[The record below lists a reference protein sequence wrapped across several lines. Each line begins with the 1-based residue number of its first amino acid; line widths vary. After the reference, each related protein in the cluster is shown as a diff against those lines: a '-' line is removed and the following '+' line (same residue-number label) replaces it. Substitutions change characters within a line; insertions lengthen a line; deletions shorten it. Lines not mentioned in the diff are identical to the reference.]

1 MAKSTVKEDQL
12 PNLSEEIIGEL
23 SKVVDNMDNP
33 SADINKSELTQ
44 KLNKDDMPKSGDDS
58 NETDLSG
65 NQSGLNRRSDA
76 SVGSTMRETQ
86 NEMSNKLNAIK
97 NIKVAVQVILGGFSM
112 SVAQL
117 SNLKPSELVSLDT
130 KIGESLDILANGQ
143 LIARGEIVVIE
154 EESPKF
160 GITLTEIIS

>member
-23 SKVVDNMDNP
+23 SKVVDDMDSP
-33 SADINKSELTQ
+33 SADVNKSEYAQ
-44 KLNKDDMPKSGDDS
+44 KLSKDDMLNSDGDAD
-58 NETDLSG
+58 EMDLSG
-65 NQSGLNRRSDA
+65 DQSRLERRSDT

>member
-1 MAKSTVKEDQL
+1 MAKSTIKEDQL

-23 SKVVDNMDNP
+23 SKVVDDMDK
-33 SADINKSELTQ
+33 SSVDINKDEHAKMLSKEDMSNSDGEASEM
-44 KLNKDDMPKSGDDS
+44 N
-58 NETDLSG
+58 LSG
-65 NQSGLNRRSDA
+65 NHSQLDRRTDN

-86 NEMSNKLNAIK
+86 SEMNSKLNAIR

-117 SNLKPSELVSLDT
+117 ANLKPSELVSLDT

>member
-23 SKVVDNMDNP
+23 SKVVDDMDSP
-33 SADINKSELTQ
+33 SVDANKSEYAQ
-44 KLNKDDMPKSGDDS
+44 KLSKDDTLNSDGDA
-58 NETDLSG
+58 NEKDLSG
-65 NQSGLNRRSDA
+65 DQSRLERRSDT

>member
-23 SKVVDNMDNP
+23 SKVVDDMDSP
-33 SADINKSELTQ
+33 SADVNKSEFAQ
-44 KLNKDDMPKSGDDS
+44 KLSKDDMLNSDGDA
-58 NETDLSG
+58 NEMDLSG
-65 NQSGLNRRSDA
+65 DQSRLERRSDA